1 VMIDLHLRALLAMRM
16 PAFAPPCW
24 AVLRTAAVAADLL
37 LDFIAI
43 RRAARCRARA
53 RAASHCWL
61 EAACL
66 GRANAYAIACA
77 EWQRDRSTPSVA
89 I

>member
-1 VMIDLHLRALLAMRM
+1 MRM
-16 PAFAPPCW
+16 PAFAPGLGHACAGLCCGQPPYE
-24 AVLRTAAVAADLL
+24 LVAADLL
-37 LDFIAI
+37 LDFIDPP
-43 RRAARCRARA
+43 RRCRARA
-53 RAASHCWL
+53 RAASHCWRQ
-61 EAACL
+61 AACL

>member
-1 VMIDLHLRALLAMRM
+1 MRM

-37 LDFIAI
+37 LDFIDPP
-43 RRAARCRARA
+43 RRCRARA